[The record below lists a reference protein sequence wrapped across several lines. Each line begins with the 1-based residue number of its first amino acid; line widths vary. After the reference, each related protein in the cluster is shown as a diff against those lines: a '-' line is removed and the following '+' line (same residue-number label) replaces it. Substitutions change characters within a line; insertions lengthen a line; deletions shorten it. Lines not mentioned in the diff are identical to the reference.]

1 MYGSLIYKLL
11 LCVVSV
17 VSAVKDA
24 VKPEQ
29 VHLTFHPDP
38 SKLVV
43 TWVSFETLSTYSLV
57 QWGSS
62 PDSLLNQ
69 NADGNFLSFQNDYC
83 KLNSTRSVHSAV
95 FNAPKSIGDRVYY
108 RLSSDRG
115 MTWSDTYYAVGT
127 SRDYPQTFAMYG
139 DMGINCQVS
148 SVPELIKQAQAGSID
163 FAVHFGDTAYNMNDD
178 CGAVGDTFLNAAM
191 GYSTL
196 IPVVYTNGNHESGPY
211 KKYVEFTTR
220 LADGQNALAAASGS
234 NNNRYFL
241 WRVGKVTFFTVD
253 PDAWIYPLV
262 YDLAKPQYEWLD
274 HALATVNRTET
285 PWLIGA
291 VHRAMYCTKTVDA
304 ECNHEAMV
312 LRKGFG
318 YRDYGLEQL
327 LVKYGVDMYFAGHT
341 HHYERTYPVKDGVA
355 TQHDYMNPKAT
366 VHIQSG
372 IGGVDGNDPF
382 DVPQQEWEAVRDTT
396 FAVSYSKVFVY
407 NDTHAKIQQIRAIDG
422 SILDEFVIVQNQHGP
437 F

>member
-1 MYGSLIYKLL
+1 MNGIFVLILL
-11 LCVVSV
+11 LCVANV
-17 VSAVKDA
+17 VVALKDS

-29 VHLTFHPDP
+29 IHLTFHPDP

-43 TWVSFETLSTYSLV
+43 TWVSFEALPTSSIV

-62 PDSLLNQ
+62 AEILDSTNE
-69 NADGNFLSFQNDYC
+69 AGNFLSFQNDYC
-83 KLNSTRSVHSAV
+83 KLNATRSVHSAV
-95 FNAPKSIGDRVYY
+95 LSAPKAVGDLVYY
-108 RLSSDRG
+108 RMSSDRG
-115 MTWSDTYYAVGT
+115 STWSDTFYAVGT
-127 SRDYPQTFAMYG
+127 SRNYPQSFAMWG

-148 SVPELIKQAQAGSID
+148 SVPQIIKEAQAGTID

-211 KKYVEFTTR
+211 KKYVEFATR

-241 WRVGKVTFFTVD
+241 WKAGKVTFFTVD

-274 HALATVNRTET
+274 QALATVNRTET

-291 VHRAMYCTKTVDA
+291 VHRAMYCTKTTDG
-304 ECNHEAMV
+304 ECNHEAKV
-312 LRKGFG
+312 LRDGFG
-318 YRDYGLEQL
+318 YREYGLEPL

-341 HHYERTYPVKDGVA
+341 HHYERTFPVKGGAA
-355 TQHDYMNPKAT
+355 TQHDYVNPKAT

-372 IGGVDGNDPF
+372 IGGVDGSDPF
-382 DVPQQEWEAVRDTT
+382 DVPQEEWEAVRDTT
-396 FAVSYSKVFVY
+396 FAVSYSKVAIM
-407 NDTHAKIQQIRAIDG
+407 NDTHAKIQQIRAVDG
-422 SILDEFVIVQNQHGP
+422 SILDEFILEQNKHGA